1 MPGVVVTTAVRRGAR
16 NTVNN
21 ATSSLFI
28 VGDAERGAVNT
39 VRAITS
45 LEQFESLFGGYVA
58 HAYTWQS
65 LQAFFEEGG
74 STAYVVRVAPANA
87 VVSYVSLYDDEVT
100 PNAVIKISAIGAGAW
115 ANSNLTV
122 TSTTTTGT
130 AVNVKLLL
138 DGVSVAET
146 GSVATALAAVTAIN
160 ASTAFGAYVTA
171 ELLGTAGE
179 YDASILAETA
189 TAQAFT
195 TGSNGTGAPT
205 SSQITSA
212 LALFIDTLG
221 GGAVAAPGYASLAV
235 HQALIAHANAF
246 SRFAI
251 MSAGDEETDANA
263 ALAFVT
269 ALDTAVTGD
278 MEHGAMFYP
287 WITVPYGNGTL
298 TVPPEGYVAG
308 IRARVHT
315 SAGQWQPY
323 AGAVSNGTFVTGVAN
338 SLGRSQNN
346 TLDAGR
352 VNAIRIIN
360 GSVRIYGARSLSA
373 DSDNFKYVS
382 IQETTNRIVIEAQNA
397 LEELVFSPIDGRR
410 SIYGRIQSALMGIME
425 PLRAAGALFPGTDA
439 SGLPT
444 DSGYII
450 VVDDSINPLT
460 QLATGVIKARIA
472 FRMAGVTDTIQLE
485 IVKSNLT
492 TPIS

>member
-39 VRAITS
+39 VRTISS
-45 LEQFESLFGGYVA
+45 LEQFETLFGGYA
-58 HAYTWQS
+58 SHAYAWQT
-65 LQAFFEEGG
+65 LQSFFEEGG
-74 STAYVVRVAPANA
+74 STAYMVRVAPASA
-87 VVSYVSLYDDEVT
+87 DVAYMSLYNTDEDAIV
-100 PNAVIKISAIGAGAW
+100 KISAVGAGAW
-115 ANSNLTV
+115 ANDHLTV
-122 TSTTTTGT
+122 TATTTTGSN
-130 AVNVKLLL
+130 VNVKLLV
-138 DGVSVAET
+138 DGVEVAET
-146 GSVATALAAVTAIN
+146 GSVVDAAGAVAAIN
-160 ASTAFGAYVTA
+160 ASAAFGVYVTA
-171 ELLGTAGE
+171 EVLGS
-179 YDASILAETA
+179 YDEELIDPTV

-195 TGSNGTGAPT
+195 NGDNGSAAPT
-205 SSQITSA
+205 SVQIAAA
-212 LALFIDTLG
+212 LELFLDTLG
-221 GGAVAAPGYASLAV
+221 GGAVAAPGYPSLAT
-235 HQALIAHANAF
+235 HKALIAHANAYN
-246 SRFAI
+246 RFAI
-251 MSAGDEETDANA
+251 MSAGDAEADVTE
-263 ALAFVT
+263 ALSFVT
-269 ALDTAVTGD
+269 AIDGDDVLDT
-278 MEHGAMFYP
+278 EHGAMFYP
-287 WITVPYGNGTL
+287 WVVVPYGNGTL

-308 IRARVHT
+308 VRARVHT
-315 SAGQWQPY
+315 TAGQWQPY

-338 SLGRSQNN
+338 ALGRSQNN

-373 DSDNFKYVS
+373 DLENFKYLS

-397 LEELVFSPIDGRR
+397 LEDLVFSPIDGRR
-410 SIYGRIQSALMGIME
+410 AIYGRIQSALMGVME
-425 PLRAAGALFPGTDA
+425 PLRAANALFPGTDA

-444 DSGYII
+444 DSGYAI